1 MIGQTGIKGGICL
14 NTDKNRKNMIDRA
27 VDAFD
32 LPGEVL
38 AGMPKLTVTGNRR
51 LHVECHKGIVEYDGS
66 LIAVNGGAVLLKIRG
81 EGLEIIS
88 MSAEEILI
96 RGLFTAIEFE

>member
-1 MIGQTGIKGGICL
+1 M
-14 NTDKNRKNMIDRA
+14 NTDKNKKSLVDRA

-38 AGMPKLTVTGNRR
+38 SGLPKLTVTGNRR
-51 LHVECHKGIVEYDGS
+51 VHIECHKGIVEYDGTM
-66 LIAVNGGAVLLKIRG
+66 IVINGGAVLVKIRG
-81 EGLEIIS
+81 EGLDIIS

-96 RGLFTAIEFE
+96 KGFVVSIEFA

>member
-1 MIGQTGIKGGICL
+1 M
-14 NTDKNRKNMIDRA
+14 NSDKNRKSIMERA

-38 AGMPKLTVTGNRR
+38 SGLPKLTVTGNRR
-51 LHVECHKGIVEYDGS
+51 VHIECHKGVVEYDGS
-66 LIAVNGGAVLLKIRG
+66 LIAINGGSVLVKIRG

-96 RGLFTAIEFE
+96 KGLIITIELE

>member
-1 MIGQTGIKGGICL
+1 M
-14 NTDKNRKNMIDRA
+14 DRA

-38 AGMPKLTVTGNRR
+38 SGLPKLTVTGNRR
-51 LHVECHKGIVEYDGS
+51 VHIECHKGIVEYDGS
-66 LIAVNGGAVLLKIRG
+66 LIAVNGGAVLVKIRG

-96 RGLFTAIEFE
+96 KGLIVSIDLD

>member
-1 MIGQTGIKGGICL
+1 M
-14 NTDKNRKNMIDRA
+14 NTDKNKKNIIDRA

-38 AGMPKLTVTGNRR
+38 AGLPKLTVTGNRR
-51 LHVECHKGIVEYDGS
+51 IHIECHKGIIEYDGS
-66 LIAVNGGAVLLKIRG
+66 LIAVNGGAAVIRIRG
-81 EGLEIIS
+81 ENLEIVS

-96 RGLFTAIEFE
+96 KGFVVGIEFE

>member
-1 MIGQTGIKGGICL
+1 MMTHNKLSGGVGVNTGKTKKSI
-14 NTDKNRKNMIDRA
+14 IDRA

-38 AGMPKLTVTGNRR
+38 AGLPKLTITGNRR
-51 LHVECHKGIVEYDGS
+51 IHIECHKGIVEYDGS
-66 LIAVNGGAVLLKIRG
+66 LIAVNGGAILVKVRG
-81 EGLEIIS
+81 EELEIVS

-96 RGLFTAIEFE
+96 KGLVATVEFE

>member
-1 MIGQTGIKGGICL
+1 MVELGGICL
-14 NTDKNRKNMIDRA
+14 KADNSKKSILDRA

-38 AGMPKLTVTGNRR
+38 AGMPKLTVTGNTRAYI
-51 LHVECHKGIVEYDGS
+51 ECHKGILEYSAS
-66 LIAVNGGAVLLKIRG
+66 LIVINGGSVIITIRG
-81 EGLEIIS
+81 DGLDICS

-96 RGLFTAIEFE
+96 KGFIAGIDFD

>member
-1 MIGQTGIKGGICL
+1 MLGGICL
-14 NTDKNRKNMIDRA
+14 KTDNTKKSLIDRA
-27 VDAFD
+27 VDTFD

-51 LHVECHKGIVEYDGS
+51 LHIECHKGILEYDGG
-66 LIAVNGGAVLLKIRG
+66 LIAINGGSVIIKIRG
-81 EGLEIIS
+81 DGLDICS

-96 RGLFTAIEFE
+96 KGFIVGIEFV